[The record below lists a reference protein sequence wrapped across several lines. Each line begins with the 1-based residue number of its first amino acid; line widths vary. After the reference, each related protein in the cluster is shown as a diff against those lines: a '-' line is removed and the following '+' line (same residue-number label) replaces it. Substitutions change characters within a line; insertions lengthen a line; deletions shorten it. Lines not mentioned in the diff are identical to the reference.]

1 MPPPTIVTSKVSMTA
16 ESSHIVAHAGPGARP
31 SMQFCIAARRRIFC
45 NDRFLSRRSC
55 SGRIAE
61 ERTMWKRENEPVP
74 PPTTAAAPP
83 IAARTERSERPEPEA
98 APVHRAAESASRAVI
113 GASLDLQGELSGN
126 EDLLIEGRV
135 QGRIQLAQN
144 AVTIGAKGRVSAQVL
159 ARLISIEGE
168 VDGNLVAEELIM
180 LKKSARVRG
189 DLVAPRVVI
198 EDGARFKGTIDM
210 DPAKPAQAAGP
221 RPLQAPLPD
230 ATASAA
236 KSAPPAVG
244 APATG
249 TGGSKVS

>member
-1 MPPPTIVTSKVSMTA
+1 
-16 ESSHIVAHAGPGARP
+16 
-31 SMQFCIAARRRIFC
+31 
-45 NDRFLSRRSC
+45 
-55 SGRIAE
+55 
-61 ERTMWKRENEPVP
+61 MWKRENEPVQPPAPATP
-74 PPTTAAAPP
+74 PPAAARSDR
-83 IAARTERSERPEPEA
+83 AAERNDRPEPEA
-98 APVHRAAESASRAVI
+98 APVYRAAESGSRAVI
-113 GASLDLQGELSGN
+113 GPSLDLQGELSGN

-135 QGRIQLAQN
+135 QGRIQLPQN
-144 AVTIGAKGRVSAQVL
+144 AVMIGVKGRVSAQVL

-221 RPLQAPLPD
+221 RPLQAS
-230 ATASAA
+230 AEASPSAP
-236 KSAPPAVG
+236 KSAPPATG
-244 APATG
+244 AAVTG

>member
-1 MPPPTIVTSKVSMTA
+1 MTSDRSEPEPPAHRPA
-16 ESSHIVAHAGPGARP
+16 ES
-31 SMQFCIAARRRIFC
+31 
-45 NDRFLSRRSC
+45 
-55 SGRIAE
+55 
-61 ERTMWKRENEPVP
+61 T
-74 PPTTAAAPP
+74 
-83 IAARTERSERPEPEA
+83 
-98 APVHRAAESASRAVI
+98 SRAVI

-135 QGRIQLAQN
+135 QGRIQLPQN

-210 DPAKPAQAAGP
+210 DPAKPSQAAGP
-221 RPLQAPLPD
+221 RPLATSPD
-230 ATASAA
+230 AVSSRRRRALRPT
-236 KSAPPAVG
+236 
-244 APATG
+244 APAA
-249 TGGSKVS
+249 GGGKVS